1 MFNPRKILVPI
12 DGSEPAWRALEFAIR
27 MVSGAPDGAVHV
39 LYVHPR
45 IDVAGKVQIFVS
57 EQHMRELAMK
67 ESRWLMDAANRTA
80 AAPLQAGTRPRSSKD
95 GPAEV
100 IARRAQELGC
110 ETIVMGTRGMGRM
123 ANLVMGSVATRV
135 VQLTQ
140 TPVTLIK

>member
-67 ESRWLMDAANRTA
+67 ESRWLMDAANERLRSA
-80 AAPLQAGTRPRSSKD
+80 ASRHATEILEGD
-95 GPAEV
+95 PAEV